1 MKKLLF
7 ASMSLVILGIS
18 CKKSTPTPDPVAATK
33 FMTYTAGTFWNYQT
47 TDNTTQVVTPYVLTA
62 TSTDTTIN
70 TKVYHIF
77 SSVDANGTTSE
88 YYNNTGNDYFQYTQ
102 LSAQLPPMELKYLN
116 DVSPVGTT
124 WSQPISITQS
134 GVTLTADIKN
144 TIMEKGFTET
154 VNSIAYTNV
163 TRVKTEIVNL
173 SSSNPL
179 VSVSILTQNIATCFA
194 PKFGLIKREFAL
206 HITAS
211 ALGSSQDVINTSTTN
226 QLMSSNIQ

>member
-7 ASMSLVILGIS
+7 ASISLVILGIS

-116 DVSPVGTT
+116 DLFHVK
-124 WSQPISITQS
+124 PI
-134 GVTLTADIKN
+134 
-144 TIMEKGFTET
+144 
-154 VNSIAYTNV
+154 
-163 TRVKTEIVNL
+163 
-173 SSSNPL
+173 
-179 VSVSILTQNIATCFA
+179 
-194 PKFGLIKREFAL
+194 
-206 HITAS
+206 
-211 ALGSSQDVINTSTTN
+211 
-226 QLMSSNIQ
+226 